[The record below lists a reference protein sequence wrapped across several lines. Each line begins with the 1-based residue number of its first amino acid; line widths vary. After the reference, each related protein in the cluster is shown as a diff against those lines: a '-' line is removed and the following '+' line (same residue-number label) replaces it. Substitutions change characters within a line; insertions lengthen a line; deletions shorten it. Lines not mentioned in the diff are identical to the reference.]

1 MQIEDLTIAQ
11 LIGLLSALY
20 EKEKLIKET
29 IRKKLK
35 DA

>member
-1 MQIEDLTIAQ
+1 MQIEELTIQQ
-11 LIGLLSALY
+11 LMELLSALY